1 MTKKKMVRNGV
12 LILAALAM
20 AAPLAACGKK
30 AMPEHPAESKYPT
43 PYPTLGEKKEL
54 KGQTQPKQG
63 VVKPGGFIYEYPNR
77 PPSK

>member
-30 AMPEHPAESKYPT
+30 ALPEHPAESKFPA
-43 PYPTLGEKKEL
+43 PYPALEEKKEP
-54 KGQTQPKQG
+54 KGQP
-63 VVKPGGFIYEYPNR
+63 
-77 PPSK
+77 

>member
-1 MTKKKMVRNGV
+1 MTKKKMARNGV
-12 LILAALAM
+12 LVLAALAM

-30 AMPEHPAESKYPT
+30 ALPKHPVESNYPT
-43 PYPTLGEKKEL
+43 QYPSPEEKKGP